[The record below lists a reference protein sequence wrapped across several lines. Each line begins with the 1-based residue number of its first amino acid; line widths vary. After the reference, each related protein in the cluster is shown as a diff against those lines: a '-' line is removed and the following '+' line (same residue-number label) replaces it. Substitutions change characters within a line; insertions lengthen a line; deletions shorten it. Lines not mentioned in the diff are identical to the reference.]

1 MICFSFAAL
10 CGERARTLEN
20 TVCGEMVTRGRLE
33 RRTIAGIDKEG
44 IMGQKVRP
52 TGFRVGIME
61 DWRSR
66 WYASKHEFADLLVED
81 FKIRAFIKKK
91 YGFSGIPKIE
101 IERTRD
107 AVTVLLSTARPG
119 VIIGRKGAEVE
130 ILQKDLQELTGRRIE
145 IKIVE
150 VARPEIDAQ
159 LISEDIA
166 EQLQKRSSFRRT
178 MKRAIEQTM
187 DGGAKGVKIQLSGR
201 LGGTEMS
208 RTEATA
214 AGSVPLSTLRARIDY
229 GFTEAKT
236 AQGHIGIKVWV
247 NQGDYLKMEAGDALD
262 AQAGQ
267 VPKKPKRPRK
277 R

>member
-1 MICFSFAAL
+1 M
-10 CGERARTLEN
+10 
-20 TVCGEMVTRGRLE
+20 
-33 RRTIAGIDKEG
+33 
-44 IMGQKVRP
+44 
-52 TGFRVGIME
+52 
-61 DWRSR
+61 
-66 WYASKHEFADLLVED
+66 
-81 FKIRAFIKKK
+81 
-91 YGFSGIPKIE
+91 
-101 IERTRD
+101 
-107 AVTVLLSTARPG
+107 
-119 VIIGRKGAEVE
+119 IIGRKGAEVE
-130 ILQKDLQELTGRRIE
+130 KLQEELQGLTGRRIE

-187 DGGAKGVKIQLSGR
+187 DGGAKGVKIQLAGR
-201 LGGTEMS
+201 LGGAEMS
-208 RTEATA
+208 RTEASA
-214 AGSVPLSTLRARIDY
+214 AGSVPLSTLRAKIDY
-229 GFTEAKT
+229 GFAEAKT

-247 NQGDYLKMEAGDALD
+247 NQGDYLKMEAGDGSD

>member
-1 MICFSFAAL
+1 
-10 CGERARTLEN
+10 
-20 TVCGEMVTRGRLE
+20 
-33 RRTIAGIDKEG
+33 
-44 IMGQKVRP
+44 MGQKVNP
-52 TGFRVGIME
+52 TGFRIGIME

-66 WYASKHEFADLLVED
+66 WYASKHEFKDLLVED
-81 FKIRAFIKKK
+81 FRIRKHIKDK
-91 YGFSGIPKIE
+91 YSYAGIPKIE

-130 ILQKDLQELTGRRIE
+130 RLQEELQNMFGRRIE

-150 VARPEIDAQ
+150 IARPEIEAQ

-178 MKRAIEQTM
+178 MKRALEQTM
-187 DGGAKGVKIQLSGR
+187 DGGARGVKIQLSGR
-201 LGGTEMS
+201 LGGSEMS
-208 RTEATA
+208 RTEGANL
-214 AGSVPLSTLRARIDY
+214 GSIPLSTLRAKVDY
-229 GFTEAKT
+229 GFAEAKT
-236 AQGHIGIKVWV
+236 AQGRIGVKVWV
-247 NQGDYLKMEAGDALD
+247 NQGDYLKTEGATDGHD

>member
-1 MICFSFAAL
+1 
-10 CGERARTLEN
+10 
-20 TVCGEMVTRGRLE
+20 
-33 RRTIAGIDKEG
+33 
-44 IMGQKVRP
+44 MGQKVRP
-52 TGFRVGIME
+52 TGFRVGIMD

-66 WYASKHEFADLLVED
+66 WYASQHEFADLLVED

-91 YGFSGIPKIE
+91 YGFAGIPKIE

-130 ILQKDLQELTGRRIE
+130 NLQKELQEQTGRRIE

-159 LISEDIA
+159 LIGEDIA

-201 LGGTEMS
+201 LGGRGNVKDGGGRGRLGPLEHAASADRLWLRRGENGARPYRNQSMGQS
-208 RTEATA
+208 RRLFK
-214 AGSVPLSTLRARIDY
+214 G
-229 GFTEAKT
+229 G
-236 AQGHIGIKVWV
+236 
-247 NQGDYLKMEAGDALD
+247 GDRW
-262 AQAGQ
+262 
-267 VPKKPKRPRK
+267 P
-277 R
+277 

>member
-1 MICFSFAAL
+1 
-10 CGERARTLEN
+10 
-20 TVCGEMVTRGRLE
+20 
-33 RRTIAGIDKEG
+33 
-44 IMGQKVRP
+44 MGQKVHP

-66 WYASKHEFADLLVED
+66 WYASKHEFPDLLVED
-81 FKIRAFIKKK
+81 FKIRKFIKAK
-91 YGFSGIPKIE
+91 YSYAGIPKVE

-107 AVTVLLSTARPG
+107 AVKVILFTARPG

-130 ILQKDLQELTGRRIE
+130 RITEELQTLTGRRIE
-145 IKIVE
+145 IKIE
-150 VARPEIDAQ
+150 EITRPEIDAQ

-166 EQLQKRSSFRRT
+166 EQLKKRSSFRRT
-178 MKRAIEQTM
+178 MKRALEQTM
-187 DGGAKGVKIQLSGR
+187 DGGARGVKIQLSGR
-201 LGGTEMS
+201 LGGSEMS
-208 RTEATA
+208 RTEKANL
-214 AGSVPLSTLRARIDY
+214 GSVPLSTLRAKVDY

-247 NQGDYLKMEAGDALD
+247 NQGDYLKTEGAPDAHD

>member
-1 MICFSFAAL
+1 
-10 CGERARTLEN
+10 
-20 TVCGEMVTRGRLE
+20 
-33 RRTIAGIDKEG
+33 
-44 IMGQKVRP
+44 
-52 TGFRVGIME
+52 
-61 DWRSR
+61 
-66 WYASKHEFADLLVED
+66 
-81 FKIRAFIKKK
+81 
-91 YGFSGIPKIE
+91 
-101 IERTRD
+101 
-107 AVTVLLSTARPG
+107 VLLSTARPG

-130 ILQKDLQELTGRRIE
+130 KLQEELQNLTGRRIE

-187 DGGAKGVKIQLSGR
+187 DGGAKGVKIQLAGR
-201 LGGTEMS
+201 LGGSEMS
-208 RTEATA
+208 RTEAAA
-214 AGSVPLSTLRARIDY
+214 AGSVPLSTLRAKIDY
-229 GFTEAKT
+229 GFAEART

-247 NQGDYLKMEAGDALD
+247 NQGDYLKMEAADGVD

>member
-1 MICFSFAAL
+1 
-10 CGERARTLEN
+10 
-20 TVCGEMVTRGRLE
+20 
-33 RRTIAGIDKEG
+33 
-44 IMGQKVRP
+44 MGQKVRP

-66 WYASKHEFADLLVED
+66 WYASKHEFKDLLLED
-81 FKIRAFIKKK
+81 FKIRKFIKKK
-91 YGFSGIPKIE
+91 YGYAGIPKIE

-107 AVTVLLSTARPG
+107 AVTVRLFAAKPG

-130 ILQKDLQELTGRRIE
+130 KITEELQNMTGRRID
-145 IKIVE
+145 IKIE
-150 VARPEIDAQ
+150 ELPRPEIDAQ

-178 MKRAIEQTM
+178 MKRSLEQTM
-187 DGGAKGVKIQLSGR
+187 DAGARGVKIQLSGR
-201 LGGTEMS
+201 LGGAEMS
-208 RTEATA
+208 RCEKALS
-214 AGSVPLSTLRARIDY
+214 GSIPLSTLRAKIDY
-229 GFTEAKT
+229 GFAEAKT
-236 AQGHIGIKVWV
+236 AQGHIGVKVWV
-247 NQGDYLKMEAGDALD
+247 NQGDYLKTEGGPDAYD

>member
-1 MICFSFAAL
+1 
-10 CGERARTLEN
+10 
-20 TVCGEMVTRGRLE
+20 V
-33 RRTIAGIDKEG
+33 
-44 IMGQKVRP
+44 GQKVHP

-66 WYASKHEFADLLVED
+66 WYASKQEFSDLLVED
-81 FKIRAFIKKK
+81 FKIRKFIKKK
-91 YGFSGIPKIE
+91 YGYAGIPKIE

-107 AVTVLLSTARPG
+107 AVTVILHAARPG
-119 VIIGRKGAEVE
+119 VIIGRKGSEVE
-130 ILQKDLQELTGRRIE
+130 KLQEELQGLTGRRIE
-145 IKIVE
+145 IKIQE

-178 MKRAIEQTM
+178 IKRALEQTM
-187 DGGAKGVKIQLSGR
+187 DGGARGVKVLLAGR
-201 LGGTEMS
+201 LGGSEMS
-208 RTEATA
+208 RSE
-214 AGSVPLSTLRARIDY
+214 GSNLGSIPLSTLRAKIDY
-229 GFTEAKT
+229 GFAEAKT
-236 AQGHIGIKVWV
+236 AQGHIGVKVWV
-247 NQGDYLKMEAGDALD
+247 NQGDYLKMEGSDASD